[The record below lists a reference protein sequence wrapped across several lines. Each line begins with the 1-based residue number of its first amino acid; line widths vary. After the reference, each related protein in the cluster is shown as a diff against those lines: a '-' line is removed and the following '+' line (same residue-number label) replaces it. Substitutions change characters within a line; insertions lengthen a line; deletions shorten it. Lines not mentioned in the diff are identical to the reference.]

1 MNEIDP
7 LKWYTVKELAN
18 LRLLFGYT
26 TIQTVNSVLD
36 NGIGG
41 VNLRQVRTKG
51 TVRKI
56 QGLDLIDFLEKC
68 KT

>member
-7 LKWYTVKELAN
+7 RKWYTVKELAN

-26 TIQTVNSVLD
+26 TIQSVNNVLD
-36 NGIGG
+36 KGVGGISP
-41 VNLRQVRTKG
+41 RHVRIKG

-56 QGLDLIDFLEKC
+56 QGQDLIDFLEKC